1 MKHTKVFNSYGQVVE
16 VQYEILKSIAYWMTI
31 QYDSAGRI
39 TTCDIRVGVDSNV
52 TRYTYEYDADSQLQS
67 ASVNERPQ
75 WRYGYDLNGNIN
87 LLSHGTSSRL
97 TPLRYDQRDRI
108 THLGELQY
116 SVDDDGFLRHRAS
129 DLFDYNSNGLLTRVF
144 NRATD
149 RTVWYRYDGLGR
161 RVATKNSEGEQLQ
174 FFYADLSHPT
184 RVSHLYNHSS
194 NLITSLYYDLQGH
207 LIAMELSSG
216 EEYYVACDSVGS
228 PRAVFSSKGRLVKE
242 ILYTPY
248 GEVYQDTNPDFQLTI
263 GFHGGLYDPFTRLV
277 HLGRRDYDTL
287 AGRWTSPNHE
297 LWGELSREPKPFN
310 LYAFNSNCPVGKVE
324 EVTQFTTDIGRWLQL
339 FGFQLHNVVPGFP
352 KPEVSRM
359 EQTYELMKTQTKTQD
374 WDSSKMVLGIQC
386 ELRRQLRS
394 FISLERL
401 PLVSGPVG
409 SACHRPSRPPPFS
422 SRPFILGPNIRFAV
436 SHGRVSA
443 EVIGVASEDS
453 RRVAAILNGALH
465 LTGLSFTVHGCD
477 THHFLQSRPIEE
489 DLALGLGVG
498 GRILESGVNVSVSQ
512 MSATVNGRTRRFADI
527 TLQQG
532 ALCLCVRYGGTEE
545 EERARVREEAR
556 KRAVEGAWE
565 KERKRLDLGDVG
577 SRSWSEA
584 EKLQLLSSGRVQG
597 YDGYYSLPIEQ
608 QPELSDCPSNIH
620 FMTLSE
626 VGGR

>member
-1 MKHTKVFNSYGQVVE
+1 M
-16 VQYEILKSIAYWMTI
+16 
-31 QYDSAGRI
+31 
-39 TTCDIRVGVDSNV
+39 
-52 TRYTYEYDADSQLQS
+52 
-67 ASVNERPQ
+67 
-75 WRYGYDLNGNIN
+75 
-87 LLSHGTSSRL
+87 
-97 TPLRYDQRDRI
+97 
-108 THLGELQY
+108 
-116 SVDDDGFLRHRAS
+116 
-129 DLFDYNSNGLLTRVF
+129 
-144 NRATD
+144 
-149 RTVWYRYDGLGR
+149 
-161 RVATKNSEGEQLQ
+161 GEQKMNTG
-174 FFYADLSHPT
+174 Y
-184 RVSHLYNHSS
+184 
-194 NLITSLYYDLQGH
+194 
-207 LIAMELSSG
+207 
-216 EEYYVACDSVGS
+216 
-228 PRAVFSSKGRLVKE
+228 
-242 ILYTPY
+242 
-248 GEVYQDTNPDFQLTI
+248 
-263 GFHGGLYDPFTRLV
+263 
-277 HLGRRDYDTL
+277 
-287 AGRWTSPNHE
+287 
-297 LWGELSREPKPFN
+297 
-310 LYAFNSNCPVGKVE
+310 
-324 EVTQFTTDIGRWLQL
+324 IGRWLQL

-584 EKLQLLSSGRVQG
+584 EKQQLLSSGRVQG